1 MTSRLGSPVPRRSLR
16 EGSHPVAIMQGA
28 GRLCRK
34 TTLGG
39 CSETSPPTISASGRG
54 RCRAATYSRIA
65 RAQNCPSRFV
75 RIVVPFPPGGSAD
88 PVARI
93 LAARLSEIWGQQVVA
108 ENKAG
113 AGGNIAAVSMT
124 QSAADAYTLFC
135 GGDFLASASVRG

>member
-1 MTSRLGSPVPRRSLR
+1 MLVDYAAKRLWEGAAKLPRRRFLHLAA
-16 EGSHPVAIMQGA
+16 GAAALPVA
-28 GRLCRK
+28 L
-34 TTLGG
+34 
-39 CSETSPPTISASGRG
+39 
-54 RCRAATYSRIA
+54 RIA
-65 RAQNCPSRFV
+65 RAQTYPSRFV

-124 QSAADAYTLFC
+124 QSAAC
-135 GGDFLASASVRG
+135 GQ